1 MTVLSKPTDIARE
14 TLRML
19 VMRKQAPT
27 PENYARLYC
36 EIGGVEAEDN
46 AAATIEP
53 ILQRLAAEIPRSTPE
68 LARLGAALSEAHANR
83 KWEVGHRAI
92 INFARQQSDTV
103 SATEW
108 STLLRELARLLSA
121 QSPPGLC
128 AERQAELEKALKEST
143 TTQLMYGQFFTLAQ
157 KWATATPVL
166 EVHTGGAACAAN
178 DGHGGSGPITAE
190 LRELLAGTLDQAIG
204 AALIDAPD
212 LVNEAQSIAQTLRAP
227 AALEMSAL
235 LAQLKTLWRDVG
247 LRNKE
252 RDGIQQGL
260 LQLLRLLVDNIGEL
274 VADDQ
279 WLRGQIGVVAKVIS
293 GPLDLVAI
301 EEAQRNLRNVIKQ
314 QGLLKQSLN
323 ATKSTLKEMVSSFID
338 ELGKLSTA
346 TGDYHDS
353 IEGLAQQIRQTED
366 VNQLNVLLEEVLR
379 ETRSVQASTLASR
392 KEVLRAR
399 EQVHTAELKIKEL
412 ESQIEQISDKVLHDH
427 LTGTLNRRGLDV
439 AFEREIAVANRHGKP
454 LSIALLDI
462 DNFKELNDKLGH
474 QAGDDALVHL
484 SQVIKETMRP
494 SDSVARYGG
503 EEFIIVLPD
512 SDTAQG
518 VTVITRLQR
527 DLTKTF
533 FLNENGKLLITFSAG
548 IATYQPGDSRA
559 AVIARADRALYQAKR
574 TGKNRVVAAE
584 PSEPRFGATAAVSA
598 AAA

>member
-19 VMRKQAPT
+19 IMRKQAPT
-27 PENYARLYC
+27 PRNYARLYC
-36 EIGGVEAEDN
+36 EISGHEDED
-46 AAATIEP
+46 AASAAIEQM
-53 ILQRLAAEIPRSTPE
+53 LQRLAAEIPRSTPD
-68 LARLGAALSEAHANR
+68 LARLGVALSEAHASR
-83 KWEVGHRAI
+83 KWEAGHRAI
-92 INFARQQSDTV
+92 VNFARQQCDAV
-103 SATEW
+103 SAAEW
-108 STLLRELARLLSA
+108 GTMLRELTRLLCDQTS
-121 QSPPGLC
+121 SRLC
-128 AERQAELEKALKEST
+128 ADRHAELETTLRDSA
-143 TTQLMYGQFFTLAQ
+143 TTQLMYGQLFSLTQ
-157 KWATATPVL
+157 KWAKVTPL
-166 EVHTGGAACAAN
+166 PQAHAGSSVHAAN
-178 DGHGGSGPITAE
+178 DLHDGNRPIAAE
-190 LRELLAGTLDQAIG
+190 LRELLASTLDKAIG

-212 LVNEAQSIAQTLRAP
+212 LVTQTQSITQKLRAP
-227 AALEMSAL
+227 ATLEISAMQ
-235 LAQLKTLWRDVG
+235 AQLKTLWRDVG

-252 RDGIQQGL
+252 RNGIQQGL
-260 LQLLRLLVDNIGEL
+260 MQLLRLLVDNVGDL

-293 GPLDLVAI
+293 GPLDLIAI

-314 QGLLKQSLN
+314 QGMLKQSLN
-323 ATKSTLKEMVSSFID
+323 ATKTTLKAMVSSFID

-379 ETRSVQASTLASR
+379 ETRSVQASTLESR

-399 EQVHTAELKIKEL
+399 EEVNTAELRIKEL

-427 LTGTLNRRGLDV
+427 LTGTLNRRGLDE
-439 AFEREIAVANRHGKP
+439 AFDREIAVADRQGQS

-518 VTVITRLQR
+518 VAVVTRLQR
-527 DLTKTF
+527 ELTKKF

-548 IATYQPGDSRA
+548 IATYEPGDSRA
-559 AVIARADRALYQAKR
+559 AVIARADRALYRAKR
-574 TGKNRVVAAE
+574 AGKNRVIAAE
-584 PSEPRFGATAAVSA
+584 PGDARPETTAAVNA